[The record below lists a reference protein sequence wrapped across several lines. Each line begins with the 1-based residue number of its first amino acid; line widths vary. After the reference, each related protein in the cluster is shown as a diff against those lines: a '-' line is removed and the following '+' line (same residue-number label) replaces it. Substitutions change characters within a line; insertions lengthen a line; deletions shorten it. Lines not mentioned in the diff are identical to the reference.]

1 MQKTMPVKKSSKT
14 TKIKKD
20 TVKDKKSIKN
30 IEKKVEKKW
39 KSSLKKATILQK
51 NIKLANED
59 KMLEKVEKYVDK
71 NREKTS
77 QEMIE
82 RKKKR
87 PTNNYKEWDLDV
99 LISRVSIESKP
110 KEITKEISK
119 WILYIIYTII
129 LITILIFTVKFFLAW
144 NIPQNW

>member
-1 MQKTMPVKKSSKT
+1 MPTKKNSRTAKT
-14 TKIKKD
+14 KKD
-20 TVKDKKSIKN
+20 TEN
-30 IEKKVEKKW
+30 EKKIVKRIGKKE
-39 KSSLKKATILQK
+39 KSSLEKIITLQK
-51 NIKLANED
+51 DIKSANED

-82 RKKKR
+82 RKSKR
-87 PTNNYKEWDLDV
+87 PTKKYQEWDLDV

-110 KEITKEISK
+110 KENVKETSK
-119 WILYIIYTII
+119 IILYIIYAAII
-129 LITILIFTVKFFLAW
+129 ITILIFIAKFFFTW

>member
-1 MQKTMPVKKSSKT
+1 MPTKKSSRTAKT
-14 TKIKKD
+14 KKD
-20 TVKDKKSIKN
+20 TKN
-30 IEKKVEKKW
+30 EKKIIKRIGKKE
-39 KSSLKKATILQK
+39 KSSLEKIITLQK
-51 NIKLANED
+51 DIKSANED

-82 RKKKR
+82 RKSKR
-87 PTNNYKEWDLDV
+87 PTKKYQEWDLDV

-110 KEITKEISK
+110 KENVKETSK
-119 WILYIIYTII
+119 IILYIIYAAII
-129 LITILIFTVKFFLAW
+129 ITILIFIAKFFFTW

>member
-1 MQKTMPVKKSSKT
+1 MPTKKSSRTAKT
-14 TKIKKD
+14 KKD
-20 TVKDKKSIKN
+20 TKN
-30 IEKKVEKKW
+30 EKKIIKRIGKKE
-39 KSSLKKATILQK
+39 KSSLEKIITLQK
-51 NIKLANED
+51 DIKSANED

-82 RKKKR
+82 RKSKR
-87 PTNNYKEWDLDV
+87 PTKKYQEWDLDV

-110 KEITKEISK
+110 KENVKETSK
-119 WILYIIYTII
+119 IILYIIYAAII
-129 LITILIFTVKFFLAW
+129 ITILIFIAKFFFAW